1 MDASQWYAA
10 GTAWALKKNI
20 IPNDGDGT
28 FSPDMP
34 ITREAF
40 LITLYRCA
48 NAYGVSLPAINACT
62 RSSTAG

>member
-1 MDASQWYAA
+1 
-10 GTAWALKKNI
+10 
-20 IPNDGDGT
+20 
-28 FSPDMP
+28 MP

-62 RSSTAG
+62 RSSTAA